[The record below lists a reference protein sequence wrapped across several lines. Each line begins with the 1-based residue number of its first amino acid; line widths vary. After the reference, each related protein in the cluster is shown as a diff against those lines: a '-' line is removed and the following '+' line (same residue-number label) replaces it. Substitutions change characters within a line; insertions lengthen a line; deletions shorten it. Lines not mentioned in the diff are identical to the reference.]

1 MKVGLFAGTADQLG
15 YALQSLNSEDVFTMT
30 QADLA
35 DMVAALLPTS
45 AMLTSYLGSAA
56 AKEYR
61 KIAVNV
67 LIKLAVV
74 LDPFNQDV
82 AELAGDCAVQAITGG
97 DNDKQLSEDDVRS
110 MLGSIK
116 AGRLHTRQQLSS
128 YNKLCEVLVMKGA
141 LSSMEGLK
149 ASDNDLAASSV
160 AKMSTATSGC

>member
-1 MKVGLFAGTADQLG
+1 MKVGLFGGTADQLG
-15 YALQSLNSEDVFTMT
+15 YALQSLNSENLFTMS

-35 DMVAALLPTS
+35 DMVTALLPHSTR
-45 AMLTSYLGSAA
+45 LTSYLGSAA

-82 AELAGDCAVQAITGG
+82 AELAADCAVQAITGG
-97 DNDKQLSEDDVRS
+97 TNDKRLSENDIRS

-116 AGRLHTRQQLSS
+116 AGRLATPQQLSS
-128 YNKLCEVLVMKGA
+128 YNKLCEVLLMKGA
-141 LSSMEGLK
+141 LSSLEGLK
-149 ASDNDLAASSV
+149 ASGNDLAPSSV
-160 AKMSTATSGC
+160 AKMPAASSG